1 MRLTRTW
8 NAGYDN
14 VYLSKDDV
22 DRLLKGQM
30 IKESSLIV
38 QMEKPERE
46 WVGLTAEEIEAI
58 GRPYEQKD
66 RSMQAWGLFAC
77 AIESKLKEKNNGW

>member
-1 MRLTRTW
+1 MRLTRTF

-14 VYLSKDDV
+14 LYLNKDDV

-46 WVGLTAEEIEAI
+46 WIGLTDKELDDLHRILKNRLMGTFEI
-58 GRPYEQKD
+58 KD
-66 RSMQAWGLFAC
+66 IYR
-77 AIESKLKEKNNGW
+77 AIEQQLKERNT

>member
-1 MRLTRTW
+1 MRLTRTL

-14 VYLSKDDV
+14 LYLNKDDV

-38 QMEKPERE
+38 QMEKPARE
-46 WVGLTAEEIEAI
+46 WVGLTDEEQQQAYEQWQNDGWGVFYNAIEA
-58 GRPYEQKD
+58 
-66 RSMQAWGLFAC
+66 
-77 AIESKLKEKNNGW
+77 KLKEKNI

>member
-38 QMEKPERE
+38 QMEKPERD
-46 WVGLTAEEIEAI
+46 WVGLTDGELDDLHRALKIRLM
-58 GRPYEQKD
+58 GTFDTKD
-66 RSMQAWGLFAC
+66 IYR
-77 AIESKLKEKNNGW
+77 AIERTLKEKNT

>member
-1 MRLTRTW
+1 MRLTRTF

-14 VYLSKDDV
+14 LYLNKDDV

-46 WVGLTAEEIEAI
+46 WVGLTDEELQQIADEYRILFGGWVKDFARVIE
-58 GRPYEQKD
+58 D
-66 RSMQAWGLFAC
+66 
-77 AIESKLKEKNNGW
+77 KLKDKNI

>member
-8 NAGYDN
+8 NAGHDN
-14 VYLSKDDV
+14 LYLNKEDV

-38 QMEKPERE
+38 QMEKSERD
-46 WVGLTAEEIEAI
+46 WVGLTDKELDDLHRVLKIRLMGTFEI
-58 GRPYEQKD
+58 KD
-66 RSMQAWGLFAC
+66 IYR
-77 AIESKLKEKNNGW
+77 AIEQQLKERNT